1 MRNSSESSADSPPA
15 GRSTIRFIIG
25 GGVILVLLIG
35 GTIWYLGRNNETTD
49 DAFVESDVVPIA
61 SRVGGTVLHVTVIE
75 NQMINQADTLFELD
89 PKDYQLKVDQLTAM
103 VAAGEARASVARNDS
118 GLVQASTKASVTQ
131 AEAGLAASQAMVAQS
146 EAQRSAAESQAKL
159 AIADVERYRTLL
171 AKDEISRQR
180 LDQAVTAAD
189 AAQAQAESA
198 RKAVTS
204 AEAMVR
210 QASGKLDE
218 AKTAPRQIAVKES
231 QVGSAVADLQTL
243 KSQLASAQQ
252 ELSYTKVTA
261 PAAGRV
267 ARKSVLVGQVMQANQ
282 TALYIVTGQ
291 PWVIANFKETQLTRM
306 AVGQKV
312 DIKVDAFPD
321 HPLHA
326 HVESL
331 QAGTGSRFS
340 LLPPENATGNY
351 IKVVQRIPVKIV
363 FDESPEILAKLAPGM
378 SVVPEVHLGSKTE

>member
-1 MRNSSESSADSPPA
+1 MSNPSEPTDASPITGSSKL
-15 GRSTIRFIIG
+15 RFIMS
-25 GGVILVLLIG
+25 GVVTLVLLIS
-35 GTIWYLGRNNETTD
+35 GTIWYLGRNNESTD
-49 DAFVESDVVPIA
+49 DAFIESDVVPIA
-61 SRVGGTVLHVTVIE
+61 SRVGGTVLNVAVAE
-75 NQMINQADTLFELD
+75 NQMIKQGDILFYLD
-89 PKDYQLKVDQLTAM
+89 PKDYQLKVNQLTAM
-103 VAAGEARASVARNDS
+103 VAAGEARAAIARNDS
-118 GLVQASTKASVTQ
+118 GLVQASTKAAVTQ
-131 AEAGLAASQAMVAQS
+131 AEAGVAAAQAMVAQV

-189 AAQAQAESA
+189 AAKAQAESA

-243 KSQLASAQQ
+243 QSQLASAQQ
-252 ELSYTKVTA
+252 DLSYTKVSA
-261 PAAGRV
+261 PSAGRV
-267 ARKSVLVGQVMQANQ
+267 ARKSVLLGQVMQANQ

-306 AVGQKV
+306 VVGQKV
-312 DIKVDAFPD
+312 EVKVDAFPGQI
-321 HPLHA
+321 LNA

-363 FDESPEILAKLAPGM
+363 FDEKPETLAKLAPGM
-378 SVVPEVHLGSKTE
+378 SVVPIVHLDSKAE

>member
-1 MRNSSESSADSPPA
+1 MSNPSESSSSSSSSGPSKIQLIFA
-15 GRSTIRFIIG
+15 GLVIIVLVVG
-25 GGVILVLLIG
+25 GGM
-35 GTIWYLGRNNETTD
+35 WYYGRNIESTD
-49 DAFVESDVVPIA
+49 DAFIESDVVPIA
-61 SRVGGTVLHVTVIE
+61 PRVGGTVLHVSVLE
-75 NQMINQADTLFELD
+75 NQTVQQGEPLFDLD
-89 PKDYQLKVDQLTAM
+89 PTDYQLKVNQLNAM

-131 AEAGLAASQAMVAQS
+131 AEAGLASAQAAVAQA
-146 EAQRSAAESQAKL
+146 EAQSRAAESQAKL
-159 AIADVERYRTLL
+159 AATDVERYRTLL
-171 AKDEISRQR
+171 LKDEISKQR
-180 LDQAVTAAD
+180 LDQAVTAAE
-189 AAQAQAESA
+189 AAKAQADSA
-198 RKAVTS
+198 RKAVTN

-210 QASGKLDE
+210 QALGKLEE

-252 ELSYTKVTA
+252 DLSYTKIVS
-261 PAAGRV
+261 PSAGRV

-306 AVGQKV
+306 TVGQKV
-312 DIKVDAFPD
+312 DVKVDAFPD

-351 IKVVQRIPVKIV
+351 IKVVQRIPVKIA
-363 FDESPEILAKLAPGM
+363 FDESPETLARLAPGM
-378 SVVPEVHLGSKTE
+378 SVVPEVHLGSQP

>member
-1 MRNSSESSADSPPA
+1 MSLSSESMTPA
-15 GRSTIRFIIG
+15 AAPGSNTKKIIIG
-25 GGVILVLLIG
+25 GVIFMLLTVMG
-35 GTIWYLGRNNETTD
+35 SVWYLGRNNESTD
-49 DAFVESDVVPIA
+49 DAFIESDVVPIA
-61 SRVGGTVLHVTVIE
+61 CRVGGTVLKVSVVE
-75 NQMINQADTLFELD
+75 NQMIKQGDPLFDLD
-89 PKDYQLKVDQLTAM
+89 SKDFQLKVDQLTAM
-103 VAAGEARASVARNDS
+103 VAAGEARAAVARNDR
-118 GLVQASTKASVTQ
+118 GLVQASTKASISQ
-131 AEAGLAASQAMVAQS
+131 AEAGLAAASAAVAQA

-159 AIADVERYRTLL
+159 AISDVERYRSLL
-171 AKDEISRQR
+171 LKDEISRQR
-180 LDQAVTAAD
+180 LDQAVTAAE
-189 AAQAQAESA
+189 AAKAQAESA

-231 QVGSAVADLQTL
+231 QIGSAVADLRTL
-243 KSQLASAQQ
+243 QSQLASAQQ
-252 ELSYTKVTA
+252 DLSYTSVIA
-261 PAAGRV
+261 PSAGRV

-306 AVGQKV
+306 AIGQKV
-312 DIKVDAFPD
+312 DVKIDAFPGTVF
-321 HPLHA
+321 HA
-326 HVESL
+326 HIDSL

-363 FDESPEILAKLAPGM
+363 FDEKPTVLDKLAPGM
-378 SVVPEVHLGSKTE
+378 SVVPEVHLDSTVQ

>member
-1 MRNSSESSADSPPA
+1 MSNPSESLSSSP
-15 GRSTIRFIIG
+15 SKSNTKKIIG
-25 GGVILVLLIG
+25 VGVVTIVLFIVG
-35 GTIWYLGRNNETTD
+35 IVWYLGRNKESTD
-49 DAFVESDVVPIA
+49 DAFIESDVVPIA
-61 SRVGGTVLHVTVIE
+61 ARVGGTVLSVAVNE
-75 NQMINQADTLFELD
+75 NQMVKQGDALFELD
-89 PKDYQLKVDQLTAM
+89 PKDYQLKVGQLTAM
-103 VAAGEARASVARNDS
+103 VAAGEARAAVARNDT
-118 GLVQASTKASVTQ
+118 GLVQASTKATITQ
-131 AEAGLAASQAMVAQS
+131 AEAGLAAAQAMVAQA

-180 LDQAVTAAD
+180 LDQAITAAD
-189 AAQAQAESA
+189 AAKAQAESA

-210 QASGKLDE
+210 QATGKLDE
-218 AKTAPRQIAVKES
+218 AKTAPKQIAVKES

-243 KSQLASAQQ
+243 QSQLASALQD
-252 ELSYTKVTA
+252 LSYTKVTA
-261 PAAGRV
+261 PSSGRV

-312 DIKVDAFPD
+312 DVKVDAFPD
-321 HPLHA
+321 QPLHA

-363 FDESPEILAKLAPGM
+363 FDEKPEILAKLAPGM

>member
-1 MRNSSESSADSPPA
+1 MSNPSESLTPA
-15 GRSTIRFIIG
+15 SSGSNIKKLIL
-25 GGVILVLLIG
+25 GGVVVIVLLIA
-35 GTIWYLGRNNETTD
+35 GTVWFLGRNHESTD
-49 DAFVESDVVPIA
+49 DAFIESDVVPIA
-61 SRVGGTVLHVTVIE
+61 ARLGGTVLTVAVSE
-75 NQMINQADTLFELD
+75 NQMVKQGETLFELD

-103 VAAGEARASVARNDS
+103 VSAGEARAAVARNDS
-118 GLVQASTKASVTQ
+118 GLIQASTKASVTQ
-131 AEAGLAASQAMVAQS
+131 AEAGLAAAQSMVAQA
-146 EAQRSAAESQAKL
+146 EAQRSAAESQAKF
-159 AIADVERYRTLL
+159 AVADVERYRVLL

-180 LDQAVTAAD
+180 LDQAITAAD
-189 AAQAQAESA
+189 AAKAQAESA

-210 QASGKLDE
+210 QASGKLEE
-218 AKTAPRQIAVKES
+218 ARTAPKQIAVKES
-231 QVGSAVADLQTL
+231 QVGSAMADLQTL
-243 KSQLASAQQ
+243 RSQLASAQQ
-252 ELSYTKVTA
+252 ELSYTKVAA
-261 PAAGRV
+261 PASGRI

-312 DIKVDAFPD
+312 EVKVDAFPGR
-321 HPLHA
+321 PLNA
-326 HVESL
+326 HIESL

-363 FDESPEILAKLAPGM
+363 FDEKPETLAKLAPGM
-378 SVVPEVHLGSKTE
+378 SVVPEVHLTAE

>member
-1 MRNSSESSADSPPA
+1 MSNSSESLSAPSA
-15 GRSTIRFIIG
+15 SGSNQKKFIIG
-25 GGVILVLLIG
+25 SVVIVTLLVT
-35 GTIWYLGRNNETTD
+35 GTIWFLGRNNESTD
-49 DAFVESDVVPIA
+49 DAFIESDVVPIA
-61 SRVGGTVLHVTVIE
+61 PRVGGTVLRVAVTE
-75 NQMINQADTLFELD
+75 NQMVKQGDILFDLD
-89 PKDYQLKVDQLTAM
+89 PKDYQLKVNQLTAM

-118 GLVQASTKASVTQ
+118 GLVQASTRATVTQ
-131 AEAGLAASQAMVAQS
+131 AEAGLAAAQAMVAQA
-146 EAQRSAAESQAKL
+146 EAQRSATESQAKL
-159 AIADVERYRTLL
+159 AIADVERYKTLL

-189 AAQAQAESA
+189 AAKAQAESA

-243 KSQLASAQQ
+243 QSQLASAQQ
-252 ELSYTKVTA
+252 DLSYTTVSA

-306 AVGQKV
+306 AVGQTV
-312 DIKVDAFPD
+312 AVKVDAFPGQ
-321 HPLHA
+321 LLNA

-363 FDESPEILAKLAPGM
+363 FDEKPETLAKLAPGM
-378 SVVPEVHLGSKTE
+378 SVVPEVHLDSKKE